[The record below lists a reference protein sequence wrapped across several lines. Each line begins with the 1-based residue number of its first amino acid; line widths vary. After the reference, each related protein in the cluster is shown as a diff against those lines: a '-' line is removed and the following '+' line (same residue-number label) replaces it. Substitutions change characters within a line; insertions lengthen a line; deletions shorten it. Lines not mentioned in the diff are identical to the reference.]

1 MAITYQKAGVNIDA
15 GNELVKRLKKKL
27 PKVGGFGGAFPIENK
42 NIIWLVLPTV

>member
-27 PKVGGFGGAFPIENK
+27 PSQ
-42 NIIWLVLPTV
+42 L